1 MSKTRRFSVCLLI
14 AAFIAVCACN
24 MEQVGRY
31 PADWLMYHIPAEPDT
46 LNPLT
51 STDLYSDTIL
61 ESVYETLVWRNPDT
75 LELEPRLAESWEIS
89 PDGMVIT
96 FHMRKDV
103 RFTDGVPATARDVE
117 YTYRKIM
124 DPKVD
129 CPHLRNYYADI
140 SKVEVLDDYTIK
152 FTYKEPYF
160 RALEICGYTQCIP
173 KHLFEKSGDF
183 NKSPL
188 GRAPVGTGPYKF
200 VEWITGRNVTLDRNE
215 DYWRAKPEIKR
226 VEYKFISLD
235 STALIELK
243 KRHLDVMGLRPIQW
257 VKQTNKPK
265 FLKSF
270 RKEMYY
276 LPNYNYIGWNMRR
289 PLFSDKLVRRAMTML
304 VDRDTIL
311 NTILF
316 GLGKVVT
323 GPAYIYSPYYDSD
336 IKPWPYNPNA
346 AKQLLDQAGWS
357 DHDGDGIRDKNGM
370 PFKFEFLISSGSV
383 FADQLG
389 TILQRELAKAE
400 IKMEVRKLEWAT
412 FLKMV
417 DDRNFDAVT
426 LGWSLGVET
435 DPYQLWHS
443 SQIEK
448 GSNFVGF
455 SNPEADAIIVKNR
468 RTFDVNERIRLMKR
482 FHAILHDEQP
492 YTFLFCSPS
501 LVAINKRFEN
511 VKVHKLGLDIREWTI
526 NRQWKG
532 E

>member
-1 MSKTRRFSVCLLI
+1 
-14 AAFIAVCACN
+14 
-24 MEQVGRY
+24 
-31 PADWLMYHIPAEPDT
+31 
-46 LNPLT
+46 
-51 STDLYSDTIL
+51 
-61 ESVYETLVWRNPDT
+61 
-75 LELEPRLAESWEIS
+75 
-89 PDGMVIT
+89 
-96 FHMRKDV
+96 
-103 RFTDGVPATARDVE
+103 
-117 YTYRKIM
+117 
-124 DPKVD
+124 
-129 CPHLRNYYADI
+129 
-140 SKVEVLDDYTIK
+140 
-152 FTYKEPYF
+152 
-160 RALEICGYTQCIP
+160 
-173 KHLFEKSGDF
+173 
-183 NKSPL
+183 
-188 GRAPVGTGPYKF
+188 
-200 VEWITGRNVTLDRNE
+200 
-215 DYWRAKPEIKR
+215 
-226 VEYKFISLD
+226 
-235 STALIELK
+235 
-243 KRHLDVMGLRPIQW
+243 
-257 VKQTNKPK
+257 
-265 FLKSF
+265 
-270 RKEMYY
+270 
-276 LPNYNYIGWNMRR
+276 MRR